1 MFDSLYK
8 DMQYQW
14 RTGGFWVRYISICV
28 LVFIMV
34 NVLKAWFTFQDGQV
48 AGVSYRQLVDLFCLS
63 SNPLDNLKYFWV
75 WLSHLFVHEGFFHLL
90 WNMLWLY
97 WISAIVEDLI
107 GRRHALYIFFESAL
121 AGGLF
126 FLLSTVLFPW
136 YRGIEVHAQGSS
148 AAINGLLFAAATLS
162 PNYNIRLFLI
172 GNVSLKYLAAGLLV
186 LDLLFAGQ
194 NANTGGH
201 FAHVG
206 GALWGWAYVV
216 LLRKGYVMDF
226 LKSRE
231 RSKKVQVGNVRPMKQ
246 PERKDLNQLDRILD
260 KIKHQGIQSLTKE
273 EKDFLD
279 RASKE

>member
-8 DMQYQW
+8 DLQYQW
-14 RTGGFWVRYISICV
+14 RTGGFWVRYITICV
-28 LVFIMV
+28 VVFILV
-34 NVLKAWFTFQDGQV
+34 NLIKAWFTFEDGQI
-48 AGVSYRQLVDLFCLS
+48 AGMSYRQIIDFFCLS
-63 SNPLDNLKYFWV
+63 SIPLKNLMYIWV
-75 WLSHLFVHEGFFHLL
+75 WLSHLFIHEGFFHLL

-97 WISAIVEDLI
+97 WISSIVEDLI
-107 GRRHALYIFFESAL
+107 GRRHAMYIFFESAL
-121 AGGLF
+121 AGALF
-126 FLLSTVLFPW
+126 FLLSAVIFPW

-162 PNYNIRLFLI
+162 PNYSLRLFLI
-172 GNVSLKYLAAGLLV
+172 GNVPLKYLAAGLLL
-186 LDLLFAGQ
+186 LDLLFASQ

-206 GALWGWAYVV
+206 GALWGWAYVF

-226 LKSRE
+226 LKKKEIRKKGKTLYFPPAKNKE
-231 RSKKVQVGNVRPMKQ
+231 RLDASH
-246 PERKDLNQLDRILD
+246 LDRILD
-260 KIKHQGIQSLTKE
+260 KIKNQGLQSLTKE